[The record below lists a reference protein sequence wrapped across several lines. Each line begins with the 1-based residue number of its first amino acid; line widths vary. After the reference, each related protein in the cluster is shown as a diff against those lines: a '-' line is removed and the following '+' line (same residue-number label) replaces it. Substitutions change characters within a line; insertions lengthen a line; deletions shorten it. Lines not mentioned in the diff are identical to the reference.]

1 MRASMALPSL
11 LPVLRGVCMCVCARF
26 SGLRV
31 SESTTPSLAI
41 RIPIHSFTQSQFI
54 IIIIITTIIII
65 IIIVVVIFFFF
76 FIIVVDIIII
86 ISCRVFHFRISR
98 HGSKVVSPLTLNIA
112 VLHVGSMGDNR
123 EGCHVEKEGD
133 TKTTRRGRNNATE
146 STATKAEGAGQTD
159 AVAKEG

>member
-98 HGSKVVSPLTLNIA
+98 HGSKVDSPLTLHTA
-112 VLHVGSMGDNR
+112 VLHVRSMGDNW
-123 EGCHVEKEGD
+123 EGETQRRRPESA
-133 TKTTRRGRNNATE
+133 TTQQ
-146 STATKAEGAGQTD
+146 SPQQKAEGAGQN
-159 AVAKEG
+159 AVAEEA